1 MMTIFILT
9 NGILM
14 EVVNGISVGCG
25 ERLWLAVL
33 PARLYGLR
41 GERKALMT
49 TDICA
54 GSGAEIIIKMK
65 LQSRYG
71 ETIYK

>member
-14 EVVNGISVGCG
+14 EVVNGISVECG

-33 PARLYGLR
+33 PARLHGLR
-41 GERKALMT
+41 GERSNVPRVARLFTEWRIM
-49 TDICA
+49 
-54 GSGAEIIIKMK
+54 
-65 LQSRYG
+65 
-71 ETIYK
+71 

>member
-1 MMTIFILT
+1 MMARQMI
-9 NGILM
+9 G
-14 EVVNGISVGCG
+14 GQ
-25 ERLWLAVL
+25 ERQSGRTPWRA
-33 PARLYGLR
+33 AGLC
-41 GERKALMT
+41 GERKALMA

>member
-14 EVVNGISVGCG
+14 EVVNGISVECG
-25 ERLWLAVL
+25 VRLWLAVL
-33 PARLYGLR
+33 PARLHDVC
-41 GERKALMT
+41 GERKALMA

-54 GSGAEIIIKMK
+54 
-65 LQSRYG
+65 
-71 ETIYK
+71 

>member
-1 MMTIFILT
+1 MLMVRRLKQAVLT
-9 NGILM
+9 
-14 EVVNGISVGCG
+14 
-25 ERLWLAVL
+25 LAVH
-33 PARLYGLR
+33 GLH
-41 GERKALMT
+41 GERKALMA

>member
-14 EVVNGISVGCG
+14 EVVNGISVECG

-33 PARLYGLR
+33 PARLHGQR
-41 GERKALMT
+41 GERKALMAASHLCLKRRG
-49 TDICA
+49 DNNQD
-54 GSGAEIIIKMK
+54 EITKP
-65 LQSRYG
+65 LW
-71 ETIYK
+71 

>member
-14 EVVNGISVGCG
+14 EVVNGISVECG
-25 ERLWLAVL
+25 GWLRQAVL
-33 PARLYGLR
+33 HVRLHGLR
-41 GERKALMT
+41 GERKALMA

-54 GSGAEIIIKMK
+54 WSGDALKK
-65 LQSRYG
+65 NNN
-71 ETIYK
+71 T